1 MGYNRTISFDK
12 ENGNA
17 ANSANRDKLREQLNG
32 DVQSFIEQG
41 GEIKKIEPRVMADP
55 PKRPESNYGSR
66 PI

>member
-12 ENGNA
+12 ENSASANA
-17 ANSANRDKLREQLNG
+17 ASRDKLRDKLN
-32 DVQSFIEQG
+32 DDIQAFLQQG